1 MIKEKN
7 DKYKNIGSL
16 ITRNYNEKL
25 LILFLKY

>member
-1 MIKEKN
+1 MIEEKN

-16 ITRNYNEKL
+16 ITRNYNKQL